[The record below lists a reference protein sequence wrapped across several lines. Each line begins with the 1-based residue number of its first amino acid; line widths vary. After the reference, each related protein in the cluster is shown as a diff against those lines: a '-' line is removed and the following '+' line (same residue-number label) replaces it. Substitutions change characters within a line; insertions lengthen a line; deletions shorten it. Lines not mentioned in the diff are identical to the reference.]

1 LMVGTIALLDNR
13 LQLASGQSPWL
24 VWVLVVATLLVVAGQ
39 AFATREIVGLHREV
53 ATRRFDER
61 LTELVRRSS
70 DMIAICD
77 TDGVIRYASPSSE
90 QLLGA
95 TPGELNGQRL
105 DEVLG
110 PEAPHV
116 REAFDQVLRAAHSE
130 QTTTFSIPQSQGE
143 KRSYKMVIANLCH
156 VDSIRGVT
164 LNIRDV

>member
-1 LMVGTIALLDNR
+1 M
-13 LQLASGQSPWL
+13 L
-24 VWVLVVATLLVVAGQ
+24 VATVLVIASQ
-39 AFATREIVGLHREV
+39 ALATREVIGLHREV

-105 DEVLG
+105 DDVLG
-110 PEAPHV
+110 PEAPHM
-116 REAFDQVLRAAHSE
+116 REAFDQVLRDGAFRADRRVLDSANRRREAFVQDGDRQPAATWIRFAASRSTFATCPMRRASTSSCARWHS
-130 QTTTFSIPQSQGE
+130 
-143 KRSYKMVIANLCH
+143 M
-156 VDSIRGVT
+156 IR
-164 LNIRDV
+164 